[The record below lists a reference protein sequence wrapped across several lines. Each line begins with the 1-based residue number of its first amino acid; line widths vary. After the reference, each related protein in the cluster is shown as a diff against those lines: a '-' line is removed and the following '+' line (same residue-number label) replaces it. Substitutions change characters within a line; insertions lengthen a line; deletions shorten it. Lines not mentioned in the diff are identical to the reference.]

1 MFEISFA
8 EMMVVAVVALIVIG
22 PEKLPKVARTLG
34 HLLGRAQR
42 YVNGVKNDIARD
54 MNMEE
59 LHRLQHQIKQEFDQT
74 QAALNQTTISV
85 EEQVQ
90 QINQAVANTI
100 EAAVQPEAVTPQKIA
115 PKIIAATALQ
125 TADGTPEVPVTHVAP
140 MVDVS
145 TTTAPATKP
154 TRQVA
159 APKRAVTPSTPS
171 PPAVEAPPTSA
182 APVQKTLTLD

>member
-59 LHRLQHQIKQEFDQT
+59 LHHLQNQIKQEFDQT
-74 QAALNQTTISV
+74 QATLNQTSVSV
-85 EEQVQ
+85 EEQVR

-100 EAAVQPEAVTPQKIA
+100 ETAVQPEAVTPQKIA

-125 TADGTPEVPVTHVAP
+125 VPDAPVIHVAP
-140 MVDVS
+140 IAEAS
-145 TTTAPATKP
+145 TAPSATPANKP

-159 APKRAVTPSTPS
+159 APKRAVTAGTPS
-171 PPAVEAPPTSA
+171 PPAVEASPTSA
-182 APVQKTLTLD
+182 APEQKTLTLD